1 MLLPAW
7 LYSLEARRALRG
19 TVSALSAAK
28 KKKKKVILIFVYLLQ
43 FTLIKRDQ
51 QK

>member
-7 LYSLEARRALRG
+7 LYSLEARRGA
-19 TVSALSAAK
+19 VSALSAAK

-43 FTLIKRDQ
+43 FTLIKMDQ